1 MVDFMRELFRKQLEA
16 LHTML
21 IEMGALCEQV
31 IDRTYK
37 VILAGDKKAAAE
49 IIEKDSEIDMKER
62 EIESA
67 CLKLL
72 LHQQPV
78 ATDLRQIS
86 AALKMITDMERIGD
100 QASDIADIVKASK
113 DLNISAHA
121 TKIGEMSQATMKMVT
136 DSIDSFVK
144 QDLDIARQVIVDDD
158 RVDNLFIE
166 IKHQIA
172 ENMASDLNSKEQA
185 LDMLMIAK
193 YYERIGDHA
202 TNIAEWVEFAITGQ
216 HRKEEK

>member
-113 DLNISAHA
+113 DLNISTHA

-144 QDLDIARQVIVDDD
+144 QDLDIARQVIADDD

-202 TNIAEWVEFAITGQ
+202 TNIADWVEFAITGQ